1 MARILM
7 AWEIG
12 QHFGHVLPLLP
23 VARALRALGHEVI
36 FALKDL
42 REVGARVAEDG
53 FPLLQAP
60 AHPDVLLRP
69 GPRQP
74 RSMAEILGLFGFT
87 RPDVLPVF
95 LSAWRELILRV
106 DPELLVASYA
116 PTAQLAARWIGRRS
130 ALLGTAFEVPPARTP
145 LPPIRLGEQVCVEDL
160 QQADAAVVAAVNQ
173 ALRPRGLV
181 IEAAHQVFAADRQLL
196 WTFPEM
202 DAHAAERQASSS
214 IYTGPIFSAD
224 EGAEV
229 TWPGA
234 HKKRVFGY
242 VRQRGGDLERLVDGL
257 ESLPADVL
265 LVRPGL
271 GADELE
277 RLQRTNVTV
286 VGSPVKLGAALA
298 EADALVS
305 YGGHGTVCAALL
317 KGVPAVLFPHQAE
330 AASIAWQACRLGAAT
345 LADAN
350 DPKSIVAACATLLA
364 NRRFDAA
371 AARFQKRY
379 EGYSPALQAE
389 RIARALHEML
399 AGVP

>member
-53 FPLLQAP
+53 FALLQAP
-60 AHPDVLLRP
+60 AHPDVLLHP
-69 GPRQP
+69 GQPQP
-74 RSMAEILGLFGFT
+74 RSMSEILALFGFT

-95 LSAWRELILRV
+95 VSAWRELMVRV
-106 DPELLVASYA
+106 DPHLLVASYA
-116 PTAQLAARWIGRRS
+116 PTAQLAARWIGCKT
-130 ALLGTAFEVPPARTP
+130 ALLGTAFEIPPARTP
-145 LPPIRLGEQVCVEDL
+145 LPSIRLGEHVCAEDL
-160 QQADAAVVAAVNQ
+160 ERADAAVVAAVNE

-181 IEAAHQVFAADRQLL
+181 IEAAHQIFSADRQLL

-202 DAHAAERQASSS
+202 DVHAAERQSSS
-214 IYTGPIFSAD
+214 PIYAGPIFCAD
-224 EGAEV
+224 EGNEV

-234 HKKRVFGY
+234 HERRIFGY
-242 VRQRGGDLERLVDGL
+242 VRQRGGDLKRLIDAL
-257 ESLPADVL
+257 EPLRADFL
-265 LVRPGL
+265 LVRPGP
-271 GADELE
+271 GGNELE
-277 RLQRTNVTV
+277 RLQRANVTLV
-286 VGSPVKLGAALA
+286 ERPVKLAEALA
-298 EADALVS
+298 GADALMS

-317 KGVPAVLFPHQAE
+317 QGVPAVLFPQQSE
-330 AASIAWQACRLGAAT
+330 AASIAWQASRLGAAR

-350 DPKSIVAACATLLA
+350 DANSIAEACAALLA
-364 NRRFDAA
+364 DRRFGAA

-379 EGYSPALQAE
+379 EGYQPALQAE
-389 RIARALHEML
+389 RIARTLHTML
-399 AGVP
+399 A